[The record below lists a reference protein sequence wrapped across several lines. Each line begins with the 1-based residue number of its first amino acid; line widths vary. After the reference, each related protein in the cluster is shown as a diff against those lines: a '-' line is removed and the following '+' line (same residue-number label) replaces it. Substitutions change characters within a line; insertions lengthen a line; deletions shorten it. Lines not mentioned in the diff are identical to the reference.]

1 MRVLILLNI
10 IKIYLLFHLL
20 LIYDCSENSVQTNVK
35 FEIEIIDANVVS
47 VYAIALSS
55 NGNYIAWA
63 GLGNDISLKGKPK
76 LKGHIGSVN
85 SLEFIDVGSLL
96 LSGSN
101 DHNIKIWDVESGSLI
116 RTFSEHIT
124 VTRDAKFTPD
134 GKSVISAED
143 DYLIYWRNAVSGQIG
158 RLPMYGH
165 SGSVLTVDMST
176 DMQIIVSGSSDK
188 TVKIWDAQTGEML
201 NSIEAHNKSVYQVE
215 FNPVINQFASCSS
228 DSTIKIWDSESAELI
243 KMLDDNDCK
252 VNAISYHPS
261 GNYLASCGSNSL
273 IYIWDL
279 STSKKIRTLEGHN
292 GTINIV
298 KFSKD
303 GNSIISGGA
312 DDKVFIWRNV
322 FAETE

>member
-1 MRVLILLNI
+1 MLKI

-20 LIYDCSENSVQTNVK
+20 LIYGCSENSVQTNVK
-35 FEIEIIDANVVS
+35 YEIEIIDANVAS
-47 VYAIALSS
+47 VYTMALSS

-63 GLGNDISLKGKPK
+63 ELGNDISLKGKPK
-76 LKGHIGSVN
+76 LKGHIRSVN
-85 SLEFIDVGSLL
+85 SLEYIDVGSLL

-158 RLPMYGH
+158 RLPMYDH

-188 TVKIWDAQTGEML
+188 TV
-201 NSIEAHNKSVYQVE
+201 
-215 FNPVINQFASCSS
+215 
-228 DSTIKIWDSESAELI
+228 KIWDSESAELI

-303 GNSIISGGA
+303 GNTIISGGA
-312 DDKVFIWRNV
+312 DVKVFIWRNV

>member
-1 MRVLILLNI
+1 MMKI

-143 DYLIYWRNAVSGQIG
+143 NYLIYWRNAVSGQIG

-201 NSIEAHNKSVYQVE
+201 NSIAAHNKSVYQVE

>member
-1 MRVLILLNI
+1 MMKI

-201 NSIEAHNKSVYQVE
+201 NSIAAHNKSVYQVE

>member
-1 MRVLILLNI
+1 MLKI
-10 IKIYLLFHLL
+10 IKIHLLFHLL
-20 LIYDCSENSVQTNVK
+20 LIYGCSENSVQTNVK
-35 FEIEIIDANVVS
+35 FEIEIIDANVAS

-143 DYLIYWRNAVSGQIG
+143 NYLIYWRNAVSGQIG

-243 KMLDDNDCK
+243 KILDDNDCK
-252 VNAISYHPS
+252 VYAISYHPS